1 MSLRLSML
9 DSDSDSDVFSSNSIR
24 SSSSNKRNSSQ
35 DSKITNISYSPNSRF
50 YPNEDFN
57 YSSSH
62 QSLNDLKALEIS
74 FTKMEET
81 LTQERIDLQRR
92 KQRAQAI
99 IRSKI
104 DSTSDID
111 QASIDKMIED
121 TRKAENFIENNPLNF
136 LEIELK
142 AAKQEVQL
150 LEQENEEKRSKLN
163 ISRGLSQSTYSS
175 YSPSK
180 HSTPRNP
187 TRYNRSTN
195 LLAQVEHLFS
205 QTTASTKIKD
215 TDEKILALCETVQ
228 KRNNELKE
236 EKKRIKKMEEENQ
249 KIRNEMEKQ
258 YRVQELKLKQLQ
270 ETLNTQKKLSF
281 DLEQAKESVLDKKH
295 ELQLLEQQKEQIER
309 QNYTVMRDRIFNK
322 TYKRQIEDLKAAI
335 KRKRDEIS
343 MNRKVL
349 EAQKVNVQKL
359 KEQVEEKE
367 RMLEKYEK
375 RVIKMEKD
383 VNENSINFT
392 DTIEEAKREL
402 DSITDPNLSRSRGS
416 KSIINEEVAEI
427 FNDDQEKSP
436 KKNKPISSYNENMS
450 KLSSLFNEE
459 TPENKNSDSS
469 DLDPDYFEPSRV
481 SARLSL
487 LSPSPVSIN
496 KNQNSS
502 LISSNYQTEL
512 MPNELSSYS
521 PSKFQPVIT
530 QNSPYVDELASLFA

>member
-74 FTKMEET
+74 FAKMEET

-175 YSPSK
+175 YS
-180 HSTPRNP
+180 
-187 TRYNRSTN
+187 
-195 LLAQVEHLFS
+195 
-205 QTTASTKIKD
+205 
-215 TDEKILALCETVQ
+215 
-228 KRNNELKE
+228 
-236 EKKRIKKMEEENQ
+236 
-249 KIRNEMEKQ
+249 
-258 YRVQELKLKQLQ
+258 
-270 ETLNTQKKLSF
+270 
-281 DLEQAKESVLDKKH
+281 
-295 ELQLLEQQKEQIER
+295 
-309 QNYTVMRDRIFNK
+309 
-322 TYKRQIEDLKAAI
+322 
-335 KRKRDEIS
+335 
-343 MNRKVL
+343 
-349 EAQKVNVQKL
+349 
-359 KEQVEEKE
+359 
-367 RMLEKYEK
+367 
-375 RVIKMEKD
+375 
-383 VNENSINFT
+383 
-392 DTIEEAKREL
+392 
-402 DSITDPNLSRSRGS
+402 
-416 KSIINEEVAEI
+416 
-427 FNDDQEKSP
+427 
-436 KKNKPISSYNENMS
+436 
-450 KLSSLFNEE
+450 
-459 TPENKNSDSS
+459 
-469 DLDPDYFEPSRV
+469 
-481 SARLSL
+481 
-487 LSPSPVSIN
+487 
-496 KNQNSS
+496 
-502 LISSNYQTEL
+502 
-512 MPNELSSYS
+512 
-521 PSKFQPVIT
+521 
-530 QNSPYVDELASLFA
+530 